1 MMIYRFEQADESLE
15 TARSLL
21 DRAYYEAEKTLENAR
36 GFVIEI

>member
-1 MMIYRFEQADESLE
+1 MIHRLEQADEPLE

-36 GFVIEI
+36 GFVMEI